1 VAHVRCCSRLNPDVK
16 RTAAAAHIGATP
28 LPSMVAAAA
37 LDEDQVTSAVRFW
50 AVLLEKVPVAMNAW
64 VVAAAMDANPWQLRG

>member
-1 VAHVRCCSRLNPDVK
+1 
-16 RTAAAAHIGATP
+16 
-28 LPSMVAAAA
+28 MVAAAA
-37 LDEDQVTSAVRFW
+37 LDEDQVTSTVRFW

>member
-1 VAHVRCCSRLNPDVK
+1 M
-16 RTAAAAHIGATP
+16 I
-28 LPSMVAAAA
+28 AAAA